1 MEVNDDNILV
11 VNDDNILVVNDD
23 NILVVS
29 DALSVSNL
37 VVVS

>member
-1 MEVNDDNILV
+1 MEVNDENILV
-11 VNDDNILVVNDD
+11 VNDDNVLVVNDD

>member
-1 MEVNDDNILV
+1 VEVNDDNILV

>member
-1 MEVNDDNILV
+1 MEVNDE
-11 VNDDNILVVNDD
+11 

-29 DALSVSNL
+29 DAHSATDMVVMVVSEALSVSNL

>member
-1 MEVNDDNILV
+1 MEVNDDNVLV